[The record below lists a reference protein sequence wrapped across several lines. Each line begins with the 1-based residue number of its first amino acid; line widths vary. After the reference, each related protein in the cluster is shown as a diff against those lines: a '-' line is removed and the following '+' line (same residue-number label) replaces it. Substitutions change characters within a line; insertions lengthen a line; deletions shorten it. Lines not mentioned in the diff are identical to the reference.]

1 MDGNDPTLDEDALVA
16 AENLISLGSEMRQV
30 RKARLLTLK
39 DLAAATGI
47 SVSHL
52 SAIERSATSP
62 SIEVVH
68 KIATALDI
76 DPDWFFARRPGSGP
90 MERAYVVRKRNRRD
104 LNRLYREDK
113 TQIGL
118 SDELLSSS
126 IAGQI
131 LMGIAEYEPHSE
143 RPGHTIYQHAG
154 EQHGFILEGKLE
166 LQLENEFITLQE
178 GDSFSFPTEI
188 IHNARNRTDKPAR
201 LIWAIAPIVIPKDV
215 VVGAQ
220 TVRKDQTNQQG
231 EGGSA

>member
-1 MDGNDPTLDEDALVA
+1 MDGTDATLAHDALVS

-39 DLAAATGI
+39 DVAAATGI

-62 SIEVVH
+62 SLEVVH

-113 TQIGL
+113 AQIGL

-131 LMGIAEYEPHSE
+131 LMGVAEYEPHSE

-154 EQHGFILEGKLE
+154 EQHGYILEGELE
-166 LQLENEFITLQE
+166 LQLQNEFITLQE

-201 LIWAIAPIVIPKDV
+201 LIWAIAPIVIPMDV

-220 TVRKDQTNQQG
+220 TDENDQQG
-231 EGGSA
+231 EGGSG

>member
-1 MDGNDPTLDEDALVA
+1 MDGNDRTLDEDALVY
-16 AENLISLGSEMRQV
+16 AENVISLGSEMRQV

-39 DLAAATGI
+39 DVSAATGI

-52 SAIERSATSP
+52 SAIERSATNP
-62 SIEVVH
+62 SLDVVH
-68 KIATALDI
+68 KIAGALDI

-113 TQIGL
+113 DQIGL

-126 IAGQI
+126 IAGTI
-131 LMGIAEYEPHSE
+131 LMGVAEYEPHSE
-143 RPGHTIYQHAG
+143 RPDHTIYQHAG
-154 EQHGFILEGKLE
+154 EQHGYILEGELE
-166 LQLENEFITLQE
+166 LQLESEFITLQE

-188 IHNARNRTDKPAR
+188 IHNARNRTDRPAR

-215 VVGAQ
+215 VVGAPP
-220 TVRKDQTNQQG
+220 KKQG
-231 EGGSA
+231 EGSE